1 MKRINVG
8 KMVDPISIGIL
19 LINIVLTALIAFV
32 ENNPIIAVY
41 KMIFLGVLGINSII
55 LLLISV
61 LMKRK
66 IVLINILAVV
76 LIFFAARFNKPSLSE
91 DDIWAYR
98 NEVVQDIESGNYE
111 VNDGVI
117 NLPDEDI
124 YEKVSDTKR
133 VILALDGDRAV
144 MYFYENAGVLE
155 DSCGYIY
162 YSDKL
167 DKSICIDSYE
177 FINKEHVAGNWY
189 FCSTR

>member
-32 ENNPIIAVY
+32 ENNPINAVY
-41 KMIFLGVLGINSII
+41 KMFFLGVLGINSII

-98 NEVVQDIESGNYE
+98 NKVVQDIESGNYE
-111 VNDGVI
+111 VDDGVI
-117 NLPDEDI
+117 YLPDEDI

-133 VILALDGDRAV
+133 VILAIDGGRAV
-144 MYFYENAGVLE
+144 MYFYENAGMLE
-155 DSCGYIY
+155 ESCGYIY

-177 FINKEHVAGNWY
+177 FINKEQVDGNWY

>member
-76 LIFFAARFNKPSLSE
+76 LIFFAARFNKP
-91 DDIWAYR
+91 
-98 NEVVQDIESGNYE
+98 
-111 VNDGVI
+111 
-117 NLPDEDI
+117 
-124 YEKVSDTKR
+124 
-133 VILALDGDRAV
+133 
-144 MYFYENAGVLE
+144 
-155 DSCGYIY
+155 
-162 YSDKL
+162 
-167 DKSICIDSYE
+167 
-177 FINKEHVAGNWY
+177 
-189 FCSTR
+189 